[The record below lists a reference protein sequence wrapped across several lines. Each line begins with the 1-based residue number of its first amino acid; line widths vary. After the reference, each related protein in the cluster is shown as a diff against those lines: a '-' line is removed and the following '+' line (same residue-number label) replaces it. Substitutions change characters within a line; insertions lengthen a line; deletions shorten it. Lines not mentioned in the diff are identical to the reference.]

1 MLATVLSIVS
11 QKPGMSAQRFPVRG
25 CGSVTSIRNIL
36 NSFRGWNSNAAGR
49 AAQSCESEARALT
62 RASHMQWR
70 AKKSRCPRLW
80 SSDRRAASVQIES
93 RVRQSDLS
101 VLTARGWRS
110 HGNRRFS
117 SKSCCRSRGTVVA
130 IARAGAE
137 TLPPRPG
144 RNPMVNRSHKNQFYL
159 WLVVIAGMSVVGY
172 TSWHLPLHRLDVRF
186 LLLALATICVGS
198 RLSIQIPRV
207 KAHVSVSDT
216 FIFLSLLLFGGEAAI
231 LLATAEALCSSVRIS
246 TKAQVHFFNASVMAC
261 STFLTVW
268 ALRLCFGETISWH
281 DVYSANYLIALCV
294 MAVVQYLGNSVLVAT
309 SAALKAGEPVWITW
323 RKNFLWTSLTYL
335 GGASAAG
342 IIARFIG
349 NVGFF
354 AFSATIPIIAIVYF
368 TYWTYMKNLESAA
381 AQAAQARRHVEEL
394 NRHIAEQQR
403 ISKALLQTEAHFRNA
418 FDYAAIGMA
427 LVSPQGSWLRVNRS
441 LCELVGYSEEELLR
455 SNFQSVTHADDVG
468 NDLANLYRLIQG
480 ETPTCQVEK
489 RYVHKLGQVVWAM
502 NSVSLVHDS
511 EDNPAHFIFQIQDIS
526 ERKRAESALQSL
538 SLIDE
543 LTGLYNRRGFLAVT
557 EQHVAAIRRDKKV
570 PIVVY
575 ADLDGLKEINDS
587 LGHPEGDRALA
598 SAAEILKETFRSSDI
613 LARLGG
619 DEFVILAAIA
629 QDESAELLTRRL
641 QEQFGASNALNGR
654 PYDLSVSVGVAHFE
668 DEDRYSI
675 EDLMAQADR
684 AMYED
689 KRGKP
694 SRQNNPGQIIRPRIA
709 AV

>member
-1 MLATVLSIVS
+1 M
-11 QKPGMSAQRFPVRG
+11 
-25 CGSVTSIRNIL
+25 
-36 NSFRGWNSNAAGR
+36 
-49 AAQSCESEARALT
+49 
-62 RASHMQWR
+62 
-70 AKKSRCPRLW
+70 
-80 SSDRRAASVQIES
+80 
-93 RVRQSDLS
+93 
-101 VLTARGWRS
+101 
-110 HGNRRFS
+110 
-117 SKSCCRSRGTVVA
+117 
-130 IARAGAE
+130 
-137 TLPPRPG
+137 
-144 RNPMVNRSHKNQFYL
+144 NRSHKSQFYL
-159 WLVVIAGMSVVGY
+159 WLVVAAGMSVIGY
-172 TSWHLPLHRLDVRF
+172 TAWHLPLQRLDVRF
-186 LLLALATICVGS
+186 LLLALATICIGS

-207 KAHVSVSDT
+207 KAHISVSDT
-216 FIFLSLLLFGGEAAI
+216 FIFLTLLMFGGEAAI
-231 LLATAEALCSSVRIS
+231 LLATVEALCSSVRIS
-246 TKAQVHFFNASVMAC
+246 TRTHVHLFNLSVMAC

-294 MAVVQYLGNSVLVAT
+294 MAVVQYLGNSMLVAT

-323 RKNFLWTSLTYL
+323 RKNFLWTSLTYF

-381 AQAAQARRHVEEL
+381 AQAEQARRHVEEL

-403 ISKALLQTEAHFRNA
+403 ISKALLETEAHFRNA

-427 LVSPQGSWLRVNRS
+427 LVSPQGTWLRVNRS

-455 SNFQSVTHADDVG
+455 SNFQTITHADDVG

-538 SLIDE
+538 SLVDE

-557 EQHVAAIRRDKKV
+557 EQYLESFQRSDNGL
-570 PIVVY
+570 VVLY
-575 ADLDGLKEINDS
+575 ADLDGLKGINDS
-587 LGHPEGDRALA
+587 LGHLEGDRALVRT
-598 SAAEILKETFRSSDI
+598 AEILKEAFRSSDI
-613 LARLGG
+613 IARLGG
-619 DEFVILAAIA
+619 DEFVLLATVGA
-629 QDESAELLTRRL
+629 DESAESLTERL
-641 QEQFGASNALNGR
+641 QQKIDLANAQRNR
-654 PYDLSVSVGVAHFE
+654 PYDLSISIGVAHYDP
-668 DEDRYSI
+668 DEACTI
-675 EDLMAQADR
+675 EELMGRADR
-684 AMYED
+684 VMYEE
-689 KRGKP
+689 KRKKRTLQP
-694 SRQNNPGQIIRPRIA
+694 VKLRLESRQIE
-709 AV
+709 AVA